1 MLCLLS
7 RHRSYRLLKLEEKTH
22 AICILM
28 EVIKKN
34 LIKLLNEITMK
45 SCDEDVMDRNKSYRG
60 RCWQIHP
67 EAVEAQEGDIFFV
80 DM

>member
-1 MLCLLS
+1 
-7 RHRSYRLLKLEEKTH
+7 
-22 AICILM
+22 
-28 EVIKKN
+28 
-34 LIKLLNEITMK
+34 MK

>member
-1 MLCLLS
+1 
-7 RHRSYRLLKLEEKTH
+7 
-22 AICILM
+22 M
-28 EVIKKN
+28 EVIKKH